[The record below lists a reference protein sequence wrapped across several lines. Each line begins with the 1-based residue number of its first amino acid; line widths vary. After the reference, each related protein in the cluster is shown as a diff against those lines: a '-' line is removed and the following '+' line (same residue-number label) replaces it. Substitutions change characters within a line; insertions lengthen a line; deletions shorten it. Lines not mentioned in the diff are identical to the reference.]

1 MKLYKNVFMRIT
13 SDQTDAHNWKKFLK
27 IISTNCVLGDS
38 SLIKMA
44 DFLRVLA
51 KFRLKLSVKQ

>member
-51 KFRLKLSVKQ
+51 KFRLKLS